1 MEMIYSKRSEVKLM
15 LSEKELKKKEEVVIA
30 IGDWIL
36 AEIKNTSSM
45 NTESI
50 LPEIIKYFLGYCD

>member
-1 MEMIYSKRSEVKLM
+1 M
-15 LSEKELKKKEEVVIA
+15 LSETEIKKKEEVLIA

-36 AEIKNTSSM
+36 EEIKNTSSM

-50 LPEIIKYFLGYCD
+50 LPEIIKFFLDYCDD